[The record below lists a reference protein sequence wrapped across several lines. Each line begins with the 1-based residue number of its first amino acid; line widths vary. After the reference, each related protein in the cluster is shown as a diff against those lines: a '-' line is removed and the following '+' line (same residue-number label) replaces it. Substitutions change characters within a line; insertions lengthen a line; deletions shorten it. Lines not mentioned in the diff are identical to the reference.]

1 MTIIGH
7 FTRVHTNGYWNTGN
21 PVPTPTDWAQFDQII
36 SQIISGDMGGCWA
49 PLTQIAIAG
58 SGLTL
63 TAPLYVLGFGFLLST
78 ASGAYLLNNNNI
90 PQLGPDHVG
99 RTRVIVS
106 PCSAGRAA
114 YPFGA
119 VPFFY
124 GLQSVAQQFLFLNAA
139 GQTIAQLP
147 NELYVPLRVHN
158 GATLTEVEVSFA
170 VTQQYTPV
178 RTPGF
183 RIVRVDINGVQT
195 VMTSAAA
202 ASANGTP
209 FTAGYLSPPAP
220 SSASAWYNGGA
231 AQTFTVPCDQ
241 ANVIDISQ
249 YTYWL
254 QIADAS
260 GNTGYPFQLN
270 VTPPVEVA
278 SNLHFGTANASVALI
293 NNGGLVELTYA
304 TGTFAN
310 GELVVIAGTGTAADG
325 AWIISSVTGTTMT
338 LNGSSYSAGTPA
350 AGLITAGQVFMTG
363 PARVLDGV
371 TLNVIPAPVL
381 VKDQFNQAANGIW
394 NVQQVEWTRSPIPLT
409 QGMIV
414 PVAHGTAN
422 TGTYWQLLT
431 GPLGNIFNSYQGS
444 WIPALTYA
452 VGQQVIPFN
461 TNGGL
466 IFTCTTPGT
475 TAANEP
481 SQSNSPP
488 NPWPTSPGG
497 TVTDGSVVWTASL
510 NTSPPVIFAGGPTSG
525 SSTLF
530 PVAGQF
536 VAQSTL
542 FLNAAA
548 TFVGIGNVGFQ

>member
-1 MTIIGH
+1 MSIIQGH

-21 PVPTPTDWAQFDQII
+21 PVPTPTDGAQFDQII
-36 SQIISGDMGGCWA
+36 SQIINGDMGGCWA

-90 PQLGPDHVG
+90 PQLGPNHVG
-99 RTRVIVS
+99 RSRVIVS

-124 GLQSVAQQFLFLNAA
+124 GLQSVAQQFNFLNAA

-183 RIVRVDINGVQT
+183 RVVRVDIDGVQT
-195 VMTSAAA
+195 TMTSAAA
-202 ASANGTP
+202 ASANGAP

-249 YTYWL
+249 YSYWL
-254 QIADAS
+254 QIVDAQ

-270 VTPPVEVA
+270 VAPPVEAA
-278 SNLHFGTANASVALI
+278 SNLHFGNTAAVALI
-293 NNGGLVELTYA
+293 NSGGNVEDHLLES
-304 TGTFAN
+304 GTFIN
-310 GELVVIAGTGTAADG
+310 GEVVVISGTGTVADG
-325 AWIISSVTGTTMT
+325 SWVISGVTGTTMV
-338 LNGSSYSAGTPA
+338 LNASAYSAGIPSA
-350 AGLITAGQVFMTG
+350 SGLIVAGQTFMTG
-363 PARVLDGV
+363 LTRVLDGV

-414 PVAHGTAN
+414 PVAHGTKCRTRGR
-422 TGTYWQLLT
+422 TG
-431 GPLGNIFNSYQGS
+431 SS
-444 WIPALTYA
+444 
-452 VGQQVIPFN
+452 
-461 TNGGL
+461 
-466 IFTCTTPGT
+466 
-475 TAANEP
+475 
-481 SQSNSPP
+481 
-488 NPWPTSPGG
+488 SPGPSA
-497 TVTDGSVVWTASL
+497 TSSIPTRARGSRC
-510 NTSPPVIFAGGPTSG
+510 
-525 SSTLF
+525 
-530 PVAGQF
+530 
-536 VAQSTL
+536 
-542 FLNAAA
+542 
-548 TFVGIGNVGFQ
+548 